1 MHSLPWVQHK
11 RWIPIGS
18 MGCEHMHQKILTIE
32 GFGSSIHIQSIME
45 KIKEDNQKARKI
57 GQDVSQAFT
66 PRLKFEK
73 IQKTC

>member
-1 MHSLPWVQHK
+1 
-11 RWIPIGS
+11 
-18 MGCEHMHQKILTIE
+18 MHQKILTIE